1 MRTRQFVGAA
11 ALAAGVLVPAAAG
24 VAAADTNINTHSPSM
39 LCDTGPAAATT
50 AHSSCEA
57 RQSVKQGVLKTHTE
71 DVDLVNRLD
80 VAVPAALGA

>member
-24 VAAADTNINTHSPSM
+24 GAVADTNINTHSPSM
-39 LCDTGPAAATT
+39 LCDTGPLAATT

-57 RQSVKQGVLKTHTE
+57 RQSVRQGVLKTHTE
-71 DVDLVNRLD
+71 DVDLINRLD
-80 VAVPAALGA
+80 IAVPAALGA